1 MSTLRQALYGFALLA
16 SIALLIWGQSQR
28 IEVADMKADLA
39 DQAAS
44 TARDR
49 ATRSEETAAQLQTSL
64 QEERTAQARLRGE
77 QDQLRQGL
85 TARQRMIEDLKREN
99 ADLRLW
105 ADQHLPDAARRMR
118 ERPAITGAAAYR
130 DWLSGRGALH
140 PVGDQTGQEWSTA
153 QRPGRDRK

>member
-16 SIALLIWGQSQR
+16 SIAFLIWGQSQR
-28 IEVADMKADLA
+28 IEVADIRAEQA

-49 ATRSEETAAQLQTSL
+49 ATRSEETAAQLHTSL
-64 QEERTAQARLRGE
+64 QEERAAQAKLRGV

-85 TARQRMIEDLKREN
+85 AARQRTIEDLKREN
-99 ADLRLW
+99 AELRLW
-105 ADQHLPDAARRMR
+105 ADQPLPDAARRMR
-118 ERPAITGAAAYR
+118 QRPAITGAAAYR

-140 PVGDQTGQEWSTA
+140 PVGDQ
-153 QRPGRDRK
+153 P